1 MRVSK
6 FIAQAG
12 ITSRRK
18 AEKLILQGKIKVNG
32 KVVKELTA
40 QVVQEKDKVE
50 YNGKIIKIE
59 EKLVYVMLYKPRGYL
74 TASSDKYHRPLAK
87 ELVQVLGKRLFPVGR
102 LDLDS
107 EGLLLMTND
116 GDLTYKLTHPKF
128 ECEKE
133 YFVETYNPIKDNV
146 NAILQGIP
154 SDEGRLKA
162 ESFERVSPKKIKIV
176 LKEGRKREIRRMLGY
191 LGYKVRRLKR
201 IREGPVSLGDLKP
214 GQYRFLTKKEIARL
228 KKEGGNVRTR

>member
-32 KVVKELTA
+32 RVVKDLT
-40 QVVQEKDKVE
+40 VRIDPKKDKVE
-50 YNGKIIKIE
+50 YNGRLIKLE
-59 EKLVYVMLYKPRGYL
+59 ERFTYIMLYKPRGYL
-74 TASSDKYHRPLAK
+74 TASSDKYRRPVVK
-87 ELVQVLGKRLFPVGR
+87 DLVKDLGVRLFPVGR

-128 ECEKE
+128 EIEKE
-133 YFVETYNPIKDNV
+133 YFVETSTPIKENI
-146 NAILQGIP
+146 NTILIGIP
-154 SDEGRLKA
+154 ADEGILKA
-162 ESFERVSPKKIKIV
+162 EYFEQISPTRIKIV

-191 LGYKVRRLKR
+191 LGYKVKRLKR
-201 IREGPVSLGDLKP
+201 IKEGPIHLGNLKP
-214 GQYRFLTKKEIARL
+214 GQYRLLTPQEIKRL
-228 KKEGGNVRTR
+228 KKAVGE

>member
-32 KVVKELTA
+32 KVIKELTT
-40 QVVQEKDKVE
+40 QIEPKKDKIG
-50 YNGKIIKIE
+50 YNGKIIKLE
-59 EKLVYVMLYKPRGYL
+59 EKFVYVMLYKPRGYL

-87 ELVQVLGKRLFPVGR
+87 QLVQILGMRLFPVGR

-128 ECEKE
+128 EIEKE
-133 YFVETYNPIKDNV
+133 YFVETYIPVKDDI

-154 SDEGRLKA
+154 ADEGRLKA
-162 ESFERVSPKKIKIV
+162 KSFEQVSPKKIKIV

-201 IREGPVSLGDLKP
+201 VREGPVSLGDLKP
-214 GQYRFLTKKEIARL
+214 GQYRFLTKKEIEKL
-228 KKEGGNVRTR
+228 KKEVGKSKK

>member
-32 KVVKELTA
+32 KPIKELTTRIDPR
-40 QVVQEKDKVE
+40 KDKVE
-50 YNGKIIKIE
+50 YNGKIIKLE
-59 EKLVYVMLYKPRGYL
+59 ENFTYIMLYKPRGYL
-74 TASSDKYHRPLAK
+74 TASSDKYKRHIVK
-87 ELVQVLGKRLFPVGR
+87 ELVKDLGIRLFPVGR

-116 GDLTYKLTHPKF
+116 GELTYKLTHPKF
-128 ECEKE
+128 EIEKE
-133 YFVETYNPIKDNV
+133 YFVETYTPMKEDINT
-146 NAILQGIP
+146 ILTGIP
-154 SDEGRLKA
+154 ADEGTLKA
-162 ESFERVSPKKIKIV
+162 EYVEQVSPVRIKIV

-191 LGYKVRRLKR
+191 LGYKVKRLKR
-201 IREGPVSLGDLKP
+201 VREGPLRLGNLKS
-214 GQYRFLTKKEIARL
+214 GQYRFLTKQEIVKL
-228 KKEGGNVRTR
+228 KKAVGRYE